1 MPRETERLGIG
12 FPDLQEDPWGDLMH
26 ATIKNFDASIWA
38 AVEDRNLALL
48 GGGEFKLTTSS
59 NVLEWT
65 EDIILTTWA
74 TGLIWKIP
82 GPDSIL
88 IADGQ
93 VMYTEVDRR
102 KVSAALPVVRTV
114 TGNVASRLVEAAPG
128 ARVQNLLAVA
138 MRKGNNIIFGNGRIL
153 PPDLAMP
160 ILSIPADD
168 ALAFALSLRI
178 AHYIAE
184 LSIHRHQTYEYAGVA
199 AGLPTFTLPDA
210 PRELAVYRNGLRQ
223 TSSVDYAWVPLT
235 PLVVLSIPTVLGENF
250 VFDATLAPTEP

>member
-1 MPRETERLGIG
+1 MPRETERLGIA

-26 ATIKNFDASIWA
+26 ATIKSFDASIWA
-38 AVEDRNLALL
+38 AVEDRNLAIL
-48 GGGEFKLTTSS
+48 GGGDFKMTTATNILS
-59 NVLEWT
+59 WT

-74 TGLIWKIP
+74 TGLIWKIL

-114 TGNVASRLVEAAPG
+114 TANVASRLVEAAPG
-128 ARVQNLLAVA
+128 SRVQNLLAVL
-138 MRKGNNIIFGNGRIL
+138 MRKGDNIIFGNGRIL
-153 PPDLAMP
+153 PPDLSMP

-168 ALAFALSLRI
+168 AIAFALSLRI

-184 LSIHRHQTYEYAGVA
+184 LSIHRHLTYEFPSVA
-199 AGLPTFTLPDA
+199 AALPSFVLPDA
-210 PRELAVYRNGLRQ
+210 PRKLAVYRNGLRQ
-223 TSSVDYAWVPLT
+223 TTGADYVWVPLST
-235 PLVVLSIPTVLGENF
+235 LVTLVVPTVLGENF
-250 VFDATLAPTEP
+250 VFDAVLPPTEP